1 MFKSKLNNSMK
12 LSYRTIIFKDKNEK
26 INLILKKAMENNM
39 RQPELRINLM
49 TAEIVKSLN
58 CVRSRSL
65 IPNQF
70 NFEWWNHKKKYQF
83 RKLIKGKK

>member
-1 MFKSKLNNSMK
+1 MK
-12 LSYRTIIFKDKNEK
+12 LSYRTIILKDKNEK

-70 NFEWWNHKKKYQF
+70 NFE
-83 RKLIKGKK
+83 